1 MNQTEPTPPTDIRRR
16 AAAKAAPVSAPP
28 SRLAAWL
35 ALLLV
40 LFVLPLAG
48 AAGWIYVRMERELGA
63 SEARQT
69 RLRARALAAVVE
81 RELHAT
87 GTLLESIAAR
97 RQFRGAWLRRDFE
110 ELVYHL
116 RDLLGLEPALL
127 FASVYE
133 PDGTLRAILPEDPIL
148 GQNFS
153 YRDWYRGVIERR
165 APYVSEVYRTAAA
178 PNPLV
183 VAIAVPVFDDAGWP
197 AGILMAPY
205 TLETLNRKFAALEA
219 GGGDGQPLVL
229 DQRGAIAT
237 ARYLNSSAD
246 PVYAPATDLS
256 RQAQGGIEGD
266 RELSLEES
274 QHWLPILRPPGTAGE
289 GEAQSGSTPSA
300 GDELFVAWSPVP
312 RLGWTVLYLRPARE
326 ALAAVAAAR
335 TLGLTLGTYLL
346 VIYLVTSA
354 LAVALLHRHRQ
365 ASRELA
371 RASAELADLYDNAPC
386 GYHSLDAD
394 GLVLRMNQTELAW
407 LGYTSEEVV
416 GRKRF
421 TDLITP
427 EGRELFAREFP
438 DFKERGWVRDLE
450 FEMLRRDGSHLPV
463 LLSATALRDPQG
475 RFLASR
481 STVYDITE
489 RKRILESLRL
499 SNDELVERTAAL
511 ETANRDLEAFTYSV
525 SHDLR
530 APLRHMDGFSQIL
543 LEKLGPTLDED
554 SRRQLQRVREAAGQ
568 MGALVDDLLALS
580 RVGRRR
586 PRRRAASLAAILLEA
601 RAELAATAENHS
613 AAAGGAGQIAW
624 RIGPLPE
631 LECDAGLVK
640 QVFLNLLSNAIKF
653 SSQVARPV
661 IEVGS
666 YPLDSTHAV
675 FVRDN
680 GAGFDPRYKAKLFG
694 VFQRL
699 HHQEEFPGTG
709 VGLAIVARIVANH
722 GGRIWA
728 EGEVGRGA
736 TFTFTLA
743 APARPRAAAVA
754 ALPAA
759 AASPA
764 AEPAR
769 EEEPAR

>member
-1 MNQTEPTPPTDIRRR
+1 MPNSPGIPGTAGDPSPQPGSAGFRAPQT
-16 AAAKAAPVSAPP
+16 
-28 SRLAAWL
+28 RLGAWL

-48 AAGWIYVRMERELGA
+48 AAAWIYLRMESELSA

-69 RLRARALAAVVE
+69 QLRARTLAALVE
-81 RELHAT
+81 RELHST
-87 GTLLESIAAR
+87 ELLLESIAAR
-97 RQFRGAWLRRDFE
+97 RRFRAAWLRRDYE
-110 ELVYHL
+110 ELNNHL

-133 PDGTLRAILPEDPIL
+133 PDGTLRAILPEDPIH
-148 GQNFS
+148 GQNFAF
-153 YRDWYRGVIERR
+153 RDWYRGVTARR

-183 VAIAVPVFDDAGWP
+183 VAVAVPVFDDAGWP
-197 AGILMAPY
+197 AGVLMAPY

-219 GGGDGQPLVL
+219 GGGDSQSLVL
-229 DQRGAIAT
+229 DHRGMIAA
-237 ARYLNSSAD
+237 ARHLDSSAD
-246 PVYAPATDLS
+246 PVSAPPTELA
-256 RQAQGGIEGD
+256 RQALSGAEGY
-266 RELSLEES
+266 RELPPEES
-274 QHWLPILRPPGTAGE
+274 SQWLQVLRPPGAAGE
-289 GEAQSGSTPSA
+289 APGSRGGSAPDGEQ
-300 GDELFVAWSPVP
+300 LFAAWSPVP

-326 ALAAVAAAR
+326 ALAGVAQAR
-335 TLGLTLGTYLL
+335 TLGLTLGAYLL
-346 VIYLVTSA
+346 VIYLATSA
-354 LAVALLHRHRQ
+354 LAAALLHRHQR

-386 GYHSLDAD
+386 GYHSLDSE
-394 GLVLRMNQTELAW
+394 GLVLRMNRTELDW
-407 LGYTSEEVV
+407 LGYAREEVV

-427 EGRELFAREFP
+427 EGRALFAREFP
-438 DFKERGWVRDLE
+438 RFKERGWVRDLE
-450 FEMLRRDGSHLPV
+450 FEMLRKDGTTLPV
-463 LLSATALRDPQG
+463 LLSATALRDAEG
-475 RFLASR
+475 RYLASR

-489 RKRILESLRL
+489 RKRILESLREA
-499 SNDELVERTAAL
+499 NNALVERTAAL
-511 ETANRDLEAFTYSV
+511 EAANRDLEAFTYSV

-530 APLRHMDGFSQIL
+530 APLRHMDGFSRIL
-543 LEKLGPTLDED
+543 LERLGPTLDED
-554 SRRQLQRVREAAGQ
+554 SRRQLRRVREAAGQ

-586 PRRRAASLAAILLEA
+586 PRRRTASLATILLEA

-613 AAAGGAGQIAW
+613 AAAGRIDW
-624 RIGPLPE
+624 RVGPLPE
-631 LECDAGLVK
+631 LDCDPGLVK

-653 SSQVARPV
+653 TSRVERPV

-666 YPLDSTHAV
+666 YRLDGAHAI

-680 GAGFDPRYKAKLFG
+680 GAGFDSRYAEKLFG

-699 HHQEEFPGTG
+699 HHQDEFPGTG

-722 GGRIWA
+722 GGRVWA
-728 EGEVGRGA
+728 QGAVGRGA
-736 TFTFTLA
+736 TFTFTLGPA
-743 APARPRAAAVA
+743 APHPATAGEDQTASAAE
-754 ALPAA
+754 
-759 AASPA
+759 

-769 EEEPAR
+769 EAEQERAR